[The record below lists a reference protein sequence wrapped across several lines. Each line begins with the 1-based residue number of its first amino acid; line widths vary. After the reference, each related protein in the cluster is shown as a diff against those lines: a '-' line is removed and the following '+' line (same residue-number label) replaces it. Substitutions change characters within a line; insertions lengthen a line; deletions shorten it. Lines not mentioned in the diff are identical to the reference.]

1 MIRTLNSKKYPANTK
16 DKWWYNLSSPD
27 RWIRQDTQI
36 KLNLYDE
43 TNSRKIGI
51 IKLQLDKNDWYR
63 RIMNASRHEYKG
75 INIIKV
81 HVEKEQRSAQY
92 YIYFGKKEEGY
103 YPVNI
108 QENKNED

>member
-1 MIRTLNSKKYPANTK
+1 
-16 DKWWYNLSSPD
+16 
-27 RWIRQDTQI
+27 
-36 KLNLYDE
+36 
-43 TNSRKIGI
+43 
-51 IKLQLDKNDWYR
+51 
-63 RIMNASRHEYKG
+63 MNASRHKYKG

-81 HVEKEQRSAQY
+81 HVEKEQRSTQY